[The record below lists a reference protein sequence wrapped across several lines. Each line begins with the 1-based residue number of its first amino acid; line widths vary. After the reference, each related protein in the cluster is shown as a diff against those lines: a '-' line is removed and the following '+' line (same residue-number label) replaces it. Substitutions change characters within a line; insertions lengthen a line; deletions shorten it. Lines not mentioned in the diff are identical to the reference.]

1 MDELEQMKIDSEREL
16 HEEERESTLLTYDEK
31 FKALEMKIKGKLSSA
46 VLSMNIHLNIIS
58 PHFES
63 IRMASINR
71 LVFVIFFF
79 SLIAEYEE
87 LLLSQGDGES
97 TTSSLSTIEERSNWE
112 KQLNDLE
119 EEAELHL
126 RQIANLQVSC
136 NSN

>member
-119 EEAELHL
+119 EEVELHL